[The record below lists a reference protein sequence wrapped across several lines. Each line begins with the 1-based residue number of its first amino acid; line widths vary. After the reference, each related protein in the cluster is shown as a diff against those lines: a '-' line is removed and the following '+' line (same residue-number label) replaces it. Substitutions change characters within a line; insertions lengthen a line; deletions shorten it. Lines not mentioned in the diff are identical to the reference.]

1 MPKSPIRIGLEHQPD
16 GSVRAWGLDF
26 PGCLA
31 EAPDD
36 TEAVLR
42 FAQALLRH
50 SAWLDL
56 HADSPWYQLDQFDF
70 RVAEAA
76 TAPSGFPATF
86 HDDLRPLSGPDA
98 ERAVQIFTWQNEELL
113 AGLESFTV
121 TNSSSEGTAL
131 NQAITDA
138 LQQMAARQYQ
148 LLGRLGLPGA
158 QVRPLRGDPLDA
170 IQSSAPILQG
180 LLLQPDG
187 STTATGNADQ
197 NWTTR
202 KSVRCLLG
210 ENRLDVDRIRDLIL
224 GKRAGL

>member
-1 MPKSPIRIGLEHQPD
+1 MSKGPIRIGLEHQPG

-26 PGCLA
+26 PGCLS
-31 EAPDD
+31 EADD
-36 TEAVLR
+36 NAEAVLR

-56 HADSPWYQLDQFDF
+56 HADSPWYQLDQLDF

-86 HDDLRPLSGPDA
+86 HDDLRPLSEPDA

-113 AGLESFTV
+113 AGLESFTAYS
-121 TNSSSEGTAL
+121 SSSEGTAL
-131 NQAITDA
+131 NQAITGA
-138 LQQMAARQYQ
+138 LQQMAERQYQ
-148 LLGRLGLPGA
+148 LLERLGLPGA
-158 QVRPLRGDPLDA
+158 QVPPLPGDPLNA
-170 IQSSAPILQG
+170 IQSSALILQR
-180 LLLQPDG
+180 LLLRPNG
-187 STTATGNADQ
+187 STTATGNDDQ
-197 NWTTR
+197 NWTAR

-210 ENRLDVDRIRDLIL
+210 ENRLEVDRMRDLIL